1 MTIPAW
7 TIMALSLGGP
17 FEGNPPTTAL
27 MFPSYEACSAQ
38 INTLRD
44 VFEAQ
49 GLDVQGVHCEGTSAP
64 SASPSPKKNPR
75 VTVSR

>member
-1 MTIPAW
+1 
-7 TIMALSLGGP
+7 MALSLGGP
-17 FEGNPPTTAL
+17 FEGQPPLAGL
-27 MFPSYEACSAQ
+27 MFPSYAACSAQ

-49 GLDVQGVHCEGTSAP
+49 GLDVQGVHCTETSAP
-64 SASPSPKKNPR
+64 SVSPFPKNNPR

>member
-1 MTIPAW
+1 VTIPVW

-17 FEGNPPTTAL
+17 LEAHPPSIAL
-27 MFPSYEACSAQ
+27 MFPSYAECSAQ

-49 GLDVQGVHCEGTSAP
+49 GLDVQGVHCIGSSAP
-64 SASPSPKKNPR
+64 SASPFPKNNPR
-75 VTVSR
+75 MTVSR

>member
-1 MTIPAW
+1 MIPTW

-17 FEGNPPTTAL
+17 LEGQPPTTAL
-27 MFPSYEACSAQ
+27 MFPSYAECSAQ

-44 VFEAQ
+44 VFEGQ
-49 GLDVQGVHCEGTSAP
+49 GLDVQGVHCEGTNAP
-64 SASPSPKKNPR
+64 SASPFPKKNPR

>member
-1 MTIPAW
+1 MIPTW

-17 FEGNPPTTAL
+17 LEAHPPSIAL
-27 MFPSYEACSAQ
+27 MFPSYAECSAQ
-38 INTLRD
+38 INALRD

-49 GLDVQGVHCEGTSAP
+49 GLDVQGVHCTETSAP
-64 SASPSPKKNPR
+64 SVSPFPKNNPR